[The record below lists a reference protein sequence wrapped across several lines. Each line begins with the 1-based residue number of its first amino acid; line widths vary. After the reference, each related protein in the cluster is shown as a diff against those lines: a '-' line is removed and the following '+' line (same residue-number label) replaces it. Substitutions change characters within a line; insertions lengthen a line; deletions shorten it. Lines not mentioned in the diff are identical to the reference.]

1 MSVEF
6 LTLENAQEIAR
17 QYGYWA
23 IFLGIAIENTGIP
36 IPGETITIVGG
47 FLAGSGELNYWGVI
61 VSAIAGAALGDNFG
75 YWIGRKGGWQFLL
88 QIGRIFRLQEEQL
101 NIAKEKYTRNAAQA
115 VFFGRF
121 VTLLRI
127 FAGPLA
133 GITQMP
139 YRKFLI
145 YNVGG
150 ATVWASVIVSLSFF
164 LGRVVSLEQI
174 VKWIAQAGV
183 AALAIAVVVLLIPLI
198 IGYYRNKKLV
208 DQNIGSE

>member
-1 MSVEF
+1 MSVE
-6 LTLENAQEIAR
+6 LLSLENAQEIAR

-23 IFLGIAIENTGIP
+23 IFFGIAVENTGIP
-36 IPGETITIVGG
+36 LPGETITVVGG

-61 VSAIAGAALGDNFG
+61 VSAIAGAALGDSLG
-75 YWIGRKGGWQFLL
+75 YWVGKIGGWQFLL

-101 NIAKEKYTRNAAQA
+101 TIAKDKYAQNAAQA

-121 VTLLRI
+121 ITLLRI

-139 YRKFLI
+139 YEKFLL

-150 ATVWASVIVSLSFF
+150 ATVWAFVIVSLSFF
-164 LGRVVSLEQI
+164 LGRIVSLEQI
-174 VKWIAQAGV
+174 VSWIAQAGV
-183 AALAIAVVVLLIPLI
+183 VALAIAIIVLSIPI
-198 IGYYRNKKLV
+198 IINYARKKA
-208 DQNIGSE
+208 S